1 MLSLDREEL
10 LLLFIGL
17 VLMYI
22 DRVHDNSTIK
32 RHEIQLKTVAASEL
46 AHSLYTALCG
56 RHEIEHWSWW
66 SLYISLNV
74 SHHAL
79 WISSGCYP
87 RMHCI
92 FPYNGGAASWQQEQ
106 PNESFLA
113 FLLYCDLYWNLRGNH
128 CFVFPSKLLRH
139 KSCMFEWDNW
149 MGRGDHFIEI
159 VLSCLLKLLKWSFW
173 TLSCPPDQTPCIG
186 GSEIFDSLCEWF
198 FFLFLTWRVFQQNSL
213 NPPHEYIFH
222 GSSHAQSDQIE
233 ERPWHDWPMCNC
245 GPCPAWWQCHLHGCN
260 H

>member
-1 MLSLDREEL
+1 MLSRDWEEL

-32 RHEIQLKTVAASEL
+32 RMKCSWRLWLRPNSPTHYILHYMADTKL
-46 AHSLYTALCG
+46 NIGLGG
-56 RHEIEHWSWW
+56 RYIFHWMY
-66 SLYISLNV
+66 LT
-74 SHHAL
+74 
-79 WISSGCYP
+79 
-87 RMHCI
+87 RHCEWVVGVI
-92 FPYNGGAASWQQEQ
+92 PECI
-106 PNESFLA
+106 A
-113 FLLYCDLYWNLRGNH
+113 FLLTMVEQQADSKSSQIKVLWHLFFALWSILESKGQPM
-128 CFVFPSKLLRH
+128 FVFPSKLLRH

-149 MGRGDHFIEI
+149 MGRGDHSIEN

-173 TLSCPPDQTPCIG
+173 TLSCPPDQTLCIG
-186 GSEIFDSLCEWF
+186 GSEIFDTACVNG
-198 FFLFLTWRVFQQNSL
+198 FFLFLTWRVFQQNFL

-245 GPCPAWWQCHLHGCN
+245 GPCPAWWQCHLHGYYQ
-260 H
+260 

>member
-79 WISSGCYP
+79 
-87 RMHCI
+87 
-92 FPYNGGAASWQQEQ
+92 
-106 PNESFLA
+106 
-113 FLLYCDLYWNLRGNH
+113 
-128 CFVFPSKLLRH
+128 
-139 KSCMFEWDNW
+139 
-149 MGRGDHFIEI
+149 
-159 VLSCLLKLLKWSFW
+159 
-173 TLSCPPDQTPCIG
+173 
-186 GSEIFDSLCEWF
+186 
-198 FFLFLTWRVFQQNSL
+198 
-213 NPPHEYIFH
+213 
-222 GSSHAQSDQIE
+222 
-233 ERPWHDWPMCNC
+233 
-245 GPCPAWWQCHLHGCN
+245 
-260 H
+260 